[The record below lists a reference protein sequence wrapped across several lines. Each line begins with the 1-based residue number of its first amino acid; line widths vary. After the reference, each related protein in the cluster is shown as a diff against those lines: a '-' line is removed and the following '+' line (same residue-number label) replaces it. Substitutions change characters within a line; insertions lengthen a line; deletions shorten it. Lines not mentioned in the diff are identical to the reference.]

1 MNKLATPL
9 LILSFL
15 QLIAGSCV
23 FNVCTDEC
31 PENAPTAGQCAILF
45 DEPKC
50 NDEKFVIAD
59 NGDREIRVSEDL
71 DKDAESIAVRRGC
84 TLEVFKEKDCDGSSF
99 IFTAKPNKDMFIRSI
114 DDAEDDEE

>member
-1 MNKLATPL
+1 MVFLLLIGQSVSHTSLVQTVCKPVKPLLSYSTFGFKFHSPVATMNKLATPL

-59 NGDREIRVSEDL
+59 NGDREIRVSEVKIVKKQD
-71 DKDAESIAVRRGC
+71 
-84 TLEVFKEKDCDGSSF
+84 
-99 IFTAKPNKDMFIRSI
+99 
-114 DDAEDDEE
+114 